1 MQRET
6 HYARLGNERIAYQTL
21 GHGPPDLLLATGSFS
36 NPDIEWEDP
45 TFARLSMRLASF
57 CRLIK
62 FDRRGTGMSD
72 PVPLQALP
80 PWESYVEEAVAV
92 MDHARSEVATVMAV

>member
-1 MQRET
+1 
-6 HYARLGNERIAYQTL
+6 
-21 GHGPPDLLLATGSFS
+21 
-36 NPDIEWEDP
+36 
-45 TFARLSMRLASF
+45 MRLASF

-72 PVPLQALP
+72 PVRLQALP

-92 MDHARSEVATVMAV
+92 MDYV